1 MSLSKKTKVVI
12 ASAAAVIAVG
22 GGAGTFLLSRQGVS
36 KAETSMLY
44 NTRKGDDSSAAVNDD
59 SSLAQVVPEVS
70 AEPEKLSFVIFKKAP
85 LDVYDMSYTKAVTAE
100 KKAQDPNDFTVEFP
114 KDEDEYYDIHNDPL
128 GFTSTRSIAGE
139 FYTVHDIHTDTVV
152 TMNAHELICSAV
164 YSEIGDGWGEEA
176 IKAQAVAAY
185 TCLRFNA
192 EHGILETVGI
202 KRNYTSTIEN
212 CVSAVEGQVLLYDG
226 EIINAVYSASTAGY
240 STASRDI
247 WGGDYPYLQRVR
259 SVYDSKDPNWGV
271 PTTKS
276 KAEVK
281 SILEKKVGFTLSD
294 DVTKWFTIT
303 SAFSGKYIRTITIT
317 GNAGQTA
324 NISGEDMCS
333 LFGLKSLAMD
343 ISFKDGTFT
352 FKTYG
357 WGHGAGMSQWGCC
370 YYADAGWTYDQILS
384 HYYVNTSLALSS
396 YYTQSSEPTQTDTSS
411 SDGTEIPQNMPQN
424 TPSENPQSEI
434 RTGEPESTEP
444 APQTDPVTPE
454 PTQEQPAQDNSITE
468 QTLS

>member
-1 MSLSKKTKVVI
+1 MSVSKKAKVI
-12 ASAAAVIAVG
+12 MAASAAVLAVG
-22 GGAGTFLLSRQGVS
+22 AGAGVFMLGGKGVS
-36 KAETSMLY
+36 KAETAVLPASQV
-44 NTRKGDDSSAAVNDD
+44 SSEPSITVSDE
-59 SSLAQVVPEVS
+59 SSLAQTAPEVS
-70 AEPEKLSFVIFKKAP
+70 AEHEKLNFVTFKKAP
-85 LDVYDMSYTKAVTAE
+85 LDVYDMSYTKAAPAE
-100 KKAQDPNDFTVEFP
+100 KKVQDPNDFTVEFP

-164 YSEIGDGWGEEA
+164 YSEIGDGWDEEA

-202 KRNYTSTIEN
+202 KRNYTSTIES
-212 CVSAVEGQVLLYDG
+212 CVSAVEGQVLTYNG

-271 PTTKS
+271 PTEKS

-303 SAFSGKYIRTITIT
+303 SAFSGKYIRTITVT

-370 YYADAGWTYDQILS
+370 YYAAAGWTYDQILT
-384 HYYVNTSLALSS
+384 HYYVNTSLTLSS
-396 YYTQSSEPTQTDTSS
+396 YYTQSSAPTQTDTDNA
-411 SDGTEIPQNMPQN
+411 DGTEIPQNTPQN
-424 TPSENPQSEI
+424 NPSENPQPD
-434 RTGEPESTEP
+434 TQNAESTAE
-444 APQTDPVTPE
+444 TPSQDE
-454 PTQEQPAQDNSITE
+454 AAAPAQQQADIET